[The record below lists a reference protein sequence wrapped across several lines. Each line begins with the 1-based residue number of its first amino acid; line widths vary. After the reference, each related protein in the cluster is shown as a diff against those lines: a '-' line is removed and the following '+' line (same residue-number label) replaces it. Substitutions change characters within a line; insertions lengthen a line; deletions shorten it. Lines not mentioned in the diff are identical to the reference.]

1 MSVLLMIDVLRL
13 FRDLQKEEQLRII
26 TLSDLM
32 IKKTIFV
39 ESLDSIL
46 NKDIRFCK
54 D

>member
-1 MSVLLMIDVLRL
+1 MIDVLRL
-13 FRDLQKEEQLRII
+13 FRNLQQVQLSMI

-46 NKDIRFCK
+46 NKDIRLCK